1 MRRSIDA
8 RTFQSLTGRG
18 DFADISPI
26 EVDRA
31 LQNSFNEYVAGTAL
45 DRVHRRSNIRMSIL
59 PKELGI
65 AVHEYTAKCMAAGG
79 GEEVDLPKAFRQ
91 MCEEIARIL

>member
-1 MRRSIDA
+1 MDA

-31 LQNSFNEYVAGTAL
+31 LHVAFNEYVAGTAL
-45 DRVHRRSNIRMSIL
+45 DRVHQRSNVRMTIL

-65 AVHEYTAKCMAAGG
+65 AVHEYTAKCMAAGA
-79 GEEVDLPKAFRQ
+79 GEEVDLPKAFRN

>member
-1 MRRSIDA
+1 MDA
-8 RTFQSLTGRG
+8 RTFQTLTDRG

-31 LQNSFNEYVAGTAL
+31 LRTSFNEYIAGTAL
-45 DRVHRRSNIRMSIL
+45 NRVHQRSNIRMSIL
-59 PKELGI
+59 PKDLGI
-65 AVHEYTAKCMAAGG
+65 AVHEYTTKCMAAGA